1 MLSQVYQYGLRP
13 WLFALDPEMAH
24 RLAIAACQKVSELT
38 PLQAIVRAACQYQ
51 HPCLQQNLWG
61 IQFPNPIGLGAGFD
75 KDAVGI
81 GAWASFGFGF
91 AEVGTITAH
100 AQTGNPKPRLFRL
113 PADLA
118 ILNRMGFNNRG
129 AAPTAAY
136 LAEYFDRQDS
146 RTKSTVPLGINLG
159 KSKITALQDAKDD
172 YLQSFRLLKQFGDY
186 FVVNVSSP
194 NTVGLRDLQAAD
206 QLGGILAALQS
217 ENDRALPILVKIAP
231 DLNDADIHA
240 IAAVCQSNQV
250 AGIVATN
257 TTISRQDLKTSITP
271 ITGKA
276 IADEAGGISG
286 KPLQQRSTEV
296 IRLVWQAT
304 EGKMPIVGVGGI
316 FTAEDAWQKIIA
328 GASLLQI
335 YTSWVYQ
342 GPLVVREILSGLV
355 QKLEAEGLE
364 QISQAVGLA
373 HREIKQHS

>member
-24 RLAIAACQKVSELT
+24 HLAIAACQKVSEFA
-38 PLQAIVRAACQYQ
+38 PLQTTVRAFCHYQ
-51 HPCLQQNLWG
+51 HPCLQQSLWG
-61 IQFPNPIGLGAGFD
+61 IQFPNPLGLGAGFD
-75 KDAVGI
+75 KDAVGV

-129 AAPTAAY
+129 ATATAAY

-146 RTKSTVPLGINLG
+146 LTKTTVPLGINLG

-206 QLGGILAALQS
+206 QLGSILAALQA

-257 TTISRQDLKTSITP
+257 TTISRQGLKTSITP
-271 ITGKA
+271 ITGTA

-316 FTAEDAWQKIIA
+316 FTAEDAWQKIVA

-335 YTSWVYQ
+335 YTSWIYQ

-364 QISQAVGLA
+364 QISQAVGLDHKA
-373 HREIKQHS
+373 KSN